1 MQGLLTQFLPVVK
14 VIPCNRTNLL
24 KYATVDLR
32 VLHDGPPRDG
42 VRIIGEVRRG
52 RHWEKAAAG
61 IRVLIS
67 GPNGMTTTETDKE
80 GIYDVT
86 GLPAGPYTIVAD
98 TKPLRPESNRCE
110 TYADAGLKSGA
121 IWCCELAIK

>member
-1 MQGLLTQFLPVVK
+1 M
-14 VIPCNRTNLL
+14 L
-24 KYATVDLR
+24 KDAAVDLR

-52 RHWEKAAAG
+52 RYWEKSAAG

-67 GPNGMTTTETDKE
+67 GPHGITTTETDQK

-86 GLPAGPYTIVAD
+86 GLPAGSYTIIAD
-98 TKPLRPESNRCE
+98 AEPLRPGRNRCQ
-110 TYADAGLKSGA
+110 TYADADLKSGD
-121 IWCCELAIK
+121 IWGCELVIK